1 MKTIQTY
8 ISFFLIITGIIFMAG
23 AGGDCD
29 GKCGA
34 GNDLGTMLLIAG
46 AGLGMFVIGA
56 VLLIR
61 ENW

>member
-29 GKCGA
+29 GHCGP
-34 GNDLGTMLLIAG
+34 GNYLGTMLLIAG
-46 AGLGMFVIGA
+46 GGLAMFVTGA